1 MLHHGIH
8 VRPGFSEQ
16 SNWIGRKIAVIDF
29 ALESALAYDDYCMF
43 LQYVE
48 TIEQAMNEAEE
59 SDKHLIFLHSGTY
72 NNPESILIDTNIQI
86 IGAGMQNFQCLN
98 SACYLTRKYRIGKK
112 YV

>member
-43 LQYVE
+43 L
-48 TIEQAMNEAEE
+48 
-59 SDKHLIFLHSGTY
+59 
-72 NNPESILIDTNIQI
+72 
-86 IGAGMQNFQCLN
+86 
-98 SACYLTRKYRIGKK
+98 
-112 YV
+112 